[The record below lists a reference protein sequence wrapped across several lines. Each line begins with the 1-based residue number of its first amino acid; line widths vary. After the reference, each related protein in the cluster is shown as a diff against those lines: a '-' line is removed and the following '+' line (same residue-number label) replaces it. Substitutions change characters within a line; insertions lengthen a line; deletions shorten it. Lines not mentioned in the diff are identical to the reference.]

1 MRVIL
6 KKRQE
11 KRLSQGYPWV
21 FANQIWKTEGEP
33 ARGDVIAIYNSEGE
47 ALGQGLYHESSQITV
62 RLLTADMERTIDAA
76 FFEERIRAA
85 HALRTSFYSNETH
98 YRVVFSESD
107 GLPGTIIDRY
117 GDVLTW
123 TCICA
128 GMEQRRD
135 LLLDVLEEIYQPRA
149 IIERNDSW
157 LRSKD
162 DLERQTGILRGNYD
176 GPVGINEGGLT
187 FQVDVLSGPKTGFFM
202 DQRHHRILT
211 ARFAK
216 DRRVLDVCCADGG
229 FGLQAAHQ
237 GAASVHF
244 IDSAAHALERA
255 KENAHRN
262 GIETPLTFDN
272 FDALDRMGELVEA
285 HASYDLVILD
295 PPAFAKNRRHIEKAT
310 RAYQRMNI
318 SGFQLLSDQG
328 ILATSSCSQTIKETD
343 FLKIIRYSARKA
355 GVSLRLLYRGMQPP
369 DHPILDAMPETRYLK
384 FYVFQKMPR

>member
-11 KRLSQGYPWV
+11 KHLSQGYPWV

-33 ARGDVIAIYNSEGE
+33 TRGDVVAIYNSVDVPMGR
-47 ALGQGLYHESSQITV
+47 GLYHESSQITV
-62 RLLTADMERTIDAA
+62 RLLTTDMDRPIDEG
-76 FFEERIRAA
+76 FFEERVRSA
-85 HALRTSFYSNETH
+85 HALRAGFYRDASH

-117 GDVLTW
+117 NDVLTW

-135 LLLDVLEEIYQPRA
+135 LILDVLEKIYRPSA

-162 DLERQTGILRGNYD
+162 DLESKTGVLRGDYN
-176 GPVGINEGGLT
+176 GPVEIEEGGLT
-187 FQVDVLSGPKTGFFM
+187 FQVDVLNGPKTGFFM
-202 DQRHHRILT
+202 DQRHHRALT

-216 DRRVLDVCCADGG
+216 ERRVLDVCCADGG

-244 IDSAAHALERA
+244 IDSAAHALERV
-255 KENAHRN
+255 KENAQRN
-262 GIETPLTFDN
+262 GIETSLTFDN
-272 FDALDRMGELVEA
+272 TDALDRMGKLVDDK
-285 HASYDLVILD
+285 ASYDLIILD
-295 PPAFAKNRRHIEKAT
+295 PPAFAKSRRHVETAT

-328 ILATSSCSQTIKETD
+328 ILATSSCSQAIKESD
-343 FLKIIRYSARKA
+343 FLKIVRYSARKA

-369 DHPILDAMPETRYLK
+369 DHPVIDAMPETQYLK
-384 FYVFQKMPR
+384 FYVFQKMPG